1 MFTRKRKDTGKNV
14 MKKLLEELEA
24 KKAERFVDE
33 EFPAN
38 DKSVGRHLKNL
49 VWLRASEFAEGGEP
63 KLFCDGIGPE
73 DIRQG
78 ALGDC
83 YFLSSLSVLAEK
95 AERVEAL
102 FSHHEANRFGAYCVT
117 LYCDGVLTDVVVDDS
132 FPCDMKTRKPLF
144 SHGNGPELWVLLLE
158 KAYAKLH
165 GSYYAIEN
173 GNAAAALSDLTGGPC
188 FVGKVGEQAD
198 DEVWATLT
206 LHDRLD
212 HVMCCSVA
220 EARGRDLEAE
230 VGLVAKH
237 SYALLDAREYRGSRL
252 LHVRNPW
259 GKTEWKGRWGDADAA
274 SWTPDAKRALH
285 YVDAD
290 DGSFWIAYEDWKR
303 YFENYTVL
311 VLEDGWGFSSSAVTA
326 TAPQTCFVLRTAEQ
340 TDLFLTAHV
349 PDSDVGSR
357 LCVLALDRP
366 YFALGGSRD
375 SFMASSVV
383 SSDRL
388 RLPRGEFLV
397 LFEVFKEH
405 AAKLPLRIALSAY
418 STSDAVAVSAD
429 LDAAAAAASKEA
441 AFTLP
446 SYAQK
451 YGTCATCGTALPA
464 AHYTVKGKKFHK
476 YCMQCYYCGAR
487 LAASVAFK
495 DGEIACKDCAAGR
508 KTVDAPAAPA
518 CRAEVAARRAQ
529 LDRDRVPALPDSVR
543 ARRAAEAQERERMQ
557 KKKQQQDPAAAAEAA
572 QEIDLKKLCK
582 EQRKA
587 AKSVR
592 KRITDADVRRV
603 FSMVDVDGSGSVEDA
618 ELDDLVVVLGIP
630 ISLIPEVKRLQ
641 MQHLMGELDEDGS
654 GAVDFKEFR
663 AWFKRTDMKRLA
675 KRMNSLEK
683 SALYFLSFDKNGS
696 GELAGAEIKSL
707 HEALRKAKLL
717 KDDYDTF
724 LHAIDTD
731 GSNSISFDEFIAWM
745 DEKGKSSLFRR

>member
-1 MFTRKRKDTGKNV
+1 
-14 MKKLLEELEA
+14 MKKLLAELEA
-24 KKAERFVDE
+24 KNAERFEDPD
-33 EFPAN
+33 FPAN
-38 DKSVGRHLKNL
+38 DKSVGKRLKNV
-49 VWLRASEFAEGGEP
+49 VWLRAAEFSEGGEP

-78 ALGDC
+78 TLGDC

-102 FSHHEANRFGAYCVT
+102 FCHHEANRFGAYCVT

-158 KAYAKLH
+158 KAYAKVH

-188 FVGKVGEQAD
+188 FVGKVAEQTD

-220 EARGRDLEAE
+220 EARGRDLEQE
-230 VGLVAKH
+230 VGLVEKH
-237 SYALLDAREYRGSRL
+237 SYALLDAREYRGNRL

-259 GKTEWKGRWGDADAA
+259 GKTEWKGRWGDADTA
-274 SWTPDAKRALH
+274 SWTADAKRALH

-290 DGSFWIAYEDWKR
+290 DGSFWIAYDDWKR

-311 VLEDGWGFSSSAVTA
+311 VLEDGWGFSSTAVTA
-326 TAPQTCFVLRTAEQ
+326 TAPLTFFMLRTAEQ
-340 TDLFLTAHV
+340 TDLFVTAHV
-349 PDSDVGSR
+349 PDSDIGSR
-357 LCVLALDRP
+357 LCVLALDKP
-366 YFALGGSRD
+366 YFALGGSKD

-388 RLPRGEFLV
+388 RLPKGEFLV

-405 AAKLPLRIALSAY
+405 AGKLPLRIALSAY
-418 STSDAVAVSAD
+418 STSDDVTISAD
-429 LDAAAAAASKEA
+429 LDDAATAASKA
-441 AFTLP
+441 ATFLLP

-451 YGTCATCGTALPA
+451 YGTCATCGTGLGA
-464 AHYTVKGKKFHK
+464 AHFTVKDKKFHK
-476 YCMQCYYCGAR
+476 YCMQCYYCGDR
-487 LAASVAFK
+487 LTASVAFK
-495 DGEIACKDCAAGR
+495 DGQIACKECATG
-508 KTVDAPAAPA
+508 KKKVDAPATPA
-518 CRAEVAARRAQ
+518 YQEAVRARRAQ

-543 ARRAAEAQERERMQ
+543 ARRAAEAQEREKMKQ
-557 KKKQQQDPAAAAEAA
+557 KRARDPAAAAAA
-572 QEIDLKKLCK
+572 EEIDLKKLCK

-592 KRITDADVRRV
+592 KHITDADVRRV

-630 ISLIPEVKRLQ
+630 ISLIPEVKKLQ
-641 MQHLMGELDEDGS
+641 MQYLMGELDEDGS
-654 GAVDFKEFR
+654 GSVDFKEFR
-663 AWFKRTDMKRLA
+663 AWYKRTDMKLLT

-683 SALYFLSFDKNGS
+683 SALYFLSFDKSGA
-696 GELAGAEIKSL
+696 GELTGNDIQSL
-707 HEALRKAKLL
+707 HAALHKAKLI
-717 KDDYDTF
+717 KDDYDKF
-724 LHAIDTD
+724 LHAIDAD
-731 GSNSISFDEFIAWM
+731 GSGTISFEEFIAWM
-745 DEKGKSSLFRR
+745 DEKGKSSFFRR